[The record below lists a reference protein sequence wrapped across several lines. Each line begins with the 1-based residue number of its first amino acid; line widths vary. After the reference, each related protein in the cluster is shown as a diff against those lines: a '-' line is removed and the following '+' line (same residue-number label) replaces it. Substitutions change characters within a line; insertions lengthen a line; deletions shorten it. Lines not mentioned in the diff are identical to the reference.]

1 MIRAAE
7 KQNILLQW
15 LSWQFVETPK
25 GILRGWRNILVFNF
39 EYFSIPL
46 LFKTFFAYWRQ
57 YRWYYPRSFDIGK
70 YAEVIFSNIISRV
83 LGAIVRSAMIVL
95 GILVEIIIFLIGA
108 LVFLV
113 WVLLPALIFFGL
125 WQGIRLFF

>member
-1 MIRAAE
+1 MTTSSVNE
-7 KQNILLQW
+7 NLILVW

-57 YRWYYPRSFDIGK
+57 YQWHYPRGFDAGQ
-70 YAEVIFSNIISRV
+70 YLEVFFSNMISRL
-83 LGAIVRSAMIVL
+83 LGAIVRSLMIVL
-95 GILVEIIIFLIGA
+95 GFLVEIIIFFAGLFVLIIW
-108 LVFLV
+108 FF
-113 WVLLPALIFFGL
+113 LPALVLFSLG
-125 WQGIRLFF
+125 QGIRLFF